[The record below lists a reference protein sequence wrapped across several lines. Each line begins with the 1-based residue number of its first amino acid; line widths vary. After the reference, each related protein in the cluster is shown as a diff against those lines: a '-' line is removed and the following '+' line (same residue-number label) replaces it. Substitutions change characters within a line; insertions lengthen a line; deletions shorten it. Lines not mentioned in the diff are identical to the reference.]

1 MVAGANSVNTNPGAL
16 VALRNLNSI
25 NQGLDVT
32 QNRIATGLR
41 VNNAVDDAS
50 NFAIA
55 QGLRGNLQAFTAV
68 SQGIANARGVA
79 TVALSAAT
87 SISDLAGD
95 IQAKITEG
103 LNAGNTSE
111 QQAILQADF
120 SNLVAQV
127 NTFVANAE
135 FNGRNLLSAGS
146 TNVAVIANIDG
157 SSLTLRGGSD
167 IAAAAVNLGT
177 QSISSTAAA
186 LTALSF
192 IGTFQQSVNNVLGT
206 LGADTRSIDFQDNFV
221 QAISD
226 ATEVGLGAI
235 VDADLARESAQLQA
249 FQVQQQLGTQAL
261 NIANQRPTVLLSLF
275 R

>member
-1 MVAGANSVNTNPGAL
+1 MVAGANSVNTNAGAL

-25 NQGLDVT
+25 NSGLDVS

-55 QGLRGNLQAFTAV
+55 QGLRSNLQAFAAV

-87 SISDLAGD
+87 SVSDLTGD
-95 IQAKITEG
+95 LQRKITEG

-120 SNLVAQV
+120 ANLVAQV
-127 NTFVANAE
+127 NTFIANAE

-146 TNVAVIANIDG
+146 TDVGVIANVDG
-157 SSLTLRGGSD
+157 TTLNVRGGSG
-167 IAAAAVNLGT
+167 ISGGSVTLGT
-177 QSISSTAAA
+177 QSISDTVTAATA
-186 LTALSF
+186 LTF
-192 IGTFQQSVNNVLGT
+192 IGAFQQTINNVLGT

-221 QAISD
+221 DSIAD
-226 ATEVGLGAI
+226 ATEVGLGSI
-235 VDADLARESAQLQA
+235 VDADLARESARLQA

>member
-16 VALRNLNSI
+16 VALRNLGSI
-25 NQGLDVT
+25 NQGLDT
-32 QNRIATGLR
+32 AQNRIATGLR

-127 NTFVANAE
+127 NTFIANAS
-135 FNGRNLLSAGS
+135 FNGRNLLSAAS
-146 TNVAVIANIDG
+146 VNVAVIANIDG
-157 SSLTLRGGSD
+157 STLTLRGGSTVQ
-167 IAAAAVNLGT
+167 AQAVNLGT
-177 QSISSTAAA
+177 QSISATAAA

-192 IGTFQQSVNNVLGT
+192 ISTFQQSVNNVLGT